1 MGLWQYDITC
11 TLDMVHTRRRACT
24 WDTVI
29 TCARDNILYVK
40 AFMAQ
45 LENPTTVAEEMQVGK
60 EAQDN
65 SRTYEELEALKR
77 DYCLLAAEENISI

>member
-1 MGLWQYDITC
+1 
-11 TLDMVHTRRRACT
+11 
-24 WDTVI
+24 
-29 TCARDNILYVK
+29 
-40 AFMAQ
+40 MAQ